1 MTETFSLHGRHVSA
15 RAVRVVLVLILSLPG
30 GTAWTQD
37 RAEVTETPAPTAPAL
52 PPAPNRQPGLLE
64 ALGRWVDDSVSG
76 VGKGFE
82 KAWRGTAT
90 QRDEAAKASTEAT
103 SNLAKGAVDAAKGT
117 ADALGKL
124 GTSRVVSGRERCA
137 IGANGAPD
145 CRPAVEALCKAKGY
159 NSGSS
164 VDFETTERCPAQVL
178 LSGRRTPGDCPVDH
192 VVTKAMC
199 Q

>member
-1 MTETFSLHGRHVSA
+1 MRQAVFRPRSMWATANMTETFSLHGRHVSA

-90 QRDEAAKASTEAT
+90 ARPIAGSPLKRFARPRDTTPAAASTSRRRNAVRRRCCLAGDELPAT
-103 SNLAKGAVDAAKGT
+103 ARST
-117 ADALGKL
+117 
-124 GTSRVVSGRERCA
+124 TSSPRRCA
-137 IGANGAPD
+137 
-145 CRPAVEALCKAKGY
+145 
-159 NSGSS
+159 SS
-164 VDFETTERCPAQVL
+164 CNRCNYSA
-178 LSGRRTPGDCPVDH
+178 
-192 VVTKAMC
+192 A
-199 Q
+199 